1 MANVAEYAKA
11 LRMGQRA
18 YRNAVSRGEY
28 PYLPALDD
36 ILECVDVQSETSLGL
51 VDIPMEQIVG
61 TKTAGRQN
69 AFAADFMPLMP
80 EKSEFATKWAN
91 VYEHQTEDGVSD
103 PIIAYE
109 FLNKFYVQEGNKR
122 VSVLKFLNASSIEG
136 VVTRVIP
143 KPSDNRESRIY
154 YEFLDFY
161 KDTAINYLWF
171 TREGSF
177 AQLTRA
183 VGKKPGQVWSDEEK
197 QDFAS
202 IYLDFCRQF
211 EDRGGGKLPI
221 TAGDAFL
228 FYLSLYPYDTLAE
241 KSMSE
246 RKEDLDRI
254 WKEISLLNQD
264 PEQALVLEPAEDP
277 DNLSLTRFIKLT
289 SSKQLKVAF
298 IHDRPVESSGWT
310 YSHEL
315 GRTHLEQVFGDKIKT
330 SSYFVGGDT
339 IDISQLLEQ
348 VISQGNHIIFTTNQ
362 KFLASSLKAALEHPE
377 TKILNCSVNRP
388 YSSIRTY
395 YGRMYE
401 AKFLCGMVAGAMCE
415 NEKIGYLA
423 DYPILGSFANINAF
437 ALGARMVNPRVK
449 VYLYWSSMEK
459 ADCLRQ
465 LREENISLISDN
477 DMIRPGSRDRR
488 FGLYREK
495 DGEYLK
501 LATPIWDWGKF
512 YEKIIRDI
520 LKGNWNKTSDTKE
533 KKALNYWWGI
543 SGNIIDLICSQNLP
557 SGVRRLVEVMKREI
571 YTEQFH
577 PFAGEIVLQDGSRVG
592 REDGSLSPEEII
604 TMDWLVENVVGT
616 TPPLENFTKE
626 ARALAAV
633 QGSLA
638 PAGEIEE

>member
-1 MANVAEYAKA
+1 MACIAEYTKA
-11 LRMGQRA
+11 LKMGQRT
-18 YRNAVSRGEY
+18 YRNAVARGEY

-36 ILECVDVQSETSLGL
+36 ILECVDVQSEVGLGL
-51 VDIPMEQIVG
+51 VDIPLEQIVG

-80 EKSEFATKWAN
+80 EKSEFSSKWGH

-109 FLNKFYVQEGNKR
+109 FMNKFYVMEGNKR
-122 VSVLKFLNASSIEG
+122 VSVLKFLKASSIEG
-136 VVTRVIP
+136 IVTRVIP
-143 KPSDNRESRIY
+143 KPADNTENKIY

-161 KDTAINYLWF
+161 KDTGINYLWF
-171 TREGSF
+171 TKEGSF
-177 AQLTRA
+177 SLLIKA
-183 VGKKPGQVWSDEEK
+183 VGGEPGKVWTDEEK
-197 QDFAS
+197 EDFS
-202 IYLDFCRQF
+202 SVYLEFLKLY
-211 EDRGGGKLPI
+211 EEKGGKKLSI

-228 FYLSLYPYDTLAE
+228 FYLSLYPYNTLAE
-241 KSMSE
+241 KSFSE
-246 RKEDLDRI
+246 MKSDLDRI
-254 WKEISLLNQD
+254 WQELLLLNQK
-264 PEQALVLEPAEDP
+264 PEQALVLEPSGDP
-277 DNLSLTRFIKLT
+277 ENNPFARFFKLT

-330 SSYFVGGDT
+330 SSYFVGGQT
-339 IDISQLLEQ
+339 TDISELLEK
-348 VISQGNHIIFTTNQ
+348 VIAEGNHIIFTTNQ

-388 YSSIRTY
+388 YGAIRTY

-415 NEKIGYLA
+415 NEKVGYLA

-449 VYLYWSSMEK
+449 VYLYWSSVEH
-459 ADCLRQ
+459 ADFGSL
-465 LREENISLISDN
+465 LREENISLVSDN
-477 DMIRPGSRDRR
+477 DMIRPGSQERR

-495 DGEYLK
+495 GGEYLK

-520 LKGNWNKTSDTKE
+520 LQGNWNKTSDTKE

-543 SGNIIDLICSQNLP
+543 SGNIIDLIVSQNLP
-557 SGVRRLVEVMKREI
+557 SGIRRLVEVMKREI

-577 PFAGEIVLQDGSRVG
+577 PFSGEIVLQDGSVVG
-592 REDGSLSPEEII
+592 SKDSCLSPEEII
-604 TMDWLVENVVGT
+604 TMDWLAENVVGT
-616 TPPLENFTKE
+616 IPALENFTKE
-626 ARALAAV
+626 ARTLAAM
-633 QGSLA
+633 QGLLL
-638 PAGEIEE
+638 PVGRIEE

>member
-1 MANVAEYAKA
+1 
-11 LRMGQRA
+11 
-18 YRNAVSRGEY
+18 
-28 PYLPALDD
+28 
-36 ILECVDVQSETSLGL
+36 
-51 VDIPMEQIVG
+51 
-61 TKTAGRQN
+61 
-69 AFAADFMPLMP
+69 
-80 EKSEFATKWAN
+80 
-91 VYEHQTEDGVSD
+91 
-103 PIIAYE
+103 
-109 FLNKFYVQEGNKR
+109 
-122 VSVLKFLNASSIEG
+122 
-136 VVTRVIP
+136 
-143 KPSDNRESRIY
+143 
-154 YEFLDFY
+154 
-161 KDTAINYLWF
+161 
-171 TREGSF
+171 
-177 AQLTRA
+177 
-183 VGKKPGQVWSDEEK
+183 
-197 QDFAS
+197 
-202 IYLDFCRQF
+202 
-211 EDRGGGKLPI
+211 
-221 TAGDAFL
+221 
-228 FYLSLYPYDTLAE
+228 
-241 KSMSE
+241 
-246 RKEDLDRI
+246 
-254 WKEISLLNQD
+254 
-264 PEQALVLEPAEDP
+264 
-277 DNLSLTRFIKLT
+277 
-289 SSKQLKVAF
+289 
-298 IHDRPVESSGWT
+298 
-310 YSHEL
+310 
-315 GRTHLEQVFGDKIKT
+315 
-330 SSYFVGGDT
+330 
-339 IDISQLLEQ
+339 
-348 VISQGNHIIFTTNQ
+348 
-362 KFLASSLKAALEHPE
+362 
-377 TKILNCSVNRP
+377 
-388 YSSIRTY
+388 
-395 YGRMYE
+395 
-401 AKFLCGMVAGAMCE
+401 MCE

-604 TMDWLVENVVGT
+604 TMDWLVENVMGT

-638 PAGEIEE
+638 PAGGMEE

>member
-604 TMDWLVENVVGT
+604 TMDWLVENVMGT

-638 PAGEIEE
+638 PAGGMEE

>member
-638 PAGEIEE
+638 PAGGMEE

>member
-571 YTEQFH
+571 YTEQCH
-577 PFAGEIVLQDGSRVG
+577 PFAGAIVLQDGSRVG

-604 TMDWLVENVVGT
+604 TMDWLVENVMGT

-638 PAGEIEE
+638 PAGGMEE

>member
-388 YSSIRTY
+388 
-395 YGRMYE
+395 
-401 AKFLCGMVAGAMCE
+401 
-415 NEKIGYLA
+415 
-423 DYPILGSFANINAF
+423 
-437 ALGARMVNPRVK
+437 
-449 VYLYWSSMEK
+449 
-459 ADCLRQ
+459 
-465 LREENISLISDN
+465 
-477 DMIRPGSRDRR
+477 
-488 FGLYREK
+488 
-495 DGEYLK
+495 
-501 LATPIWDWGKF
+501 
-512 YEKIIRDI
+512 
-520 LKGNWNKTSDTKE
+520 
-533 KKALNYWWGI
+533 
-543 SGNIIDLICSQNLP
+543 
-557 SGVRRLVEVMKREI
+557 
-571 YTEQFH
+571 
-577 PFAGEIVLQDGSRVG
+577 
-592 REDGSLSPEEII
+592 
-604 TMDWLVENVVGT
+604 
-616 TPPLENFTKE
+616 
-626 ARALAAV
+626 
-633 QGSLA
+633 
-638 PAGEIEE
+638 